1 MKQIHSSAV
10 IEKGA
15 IIGDNVVIGANCFVS
30 SEAKIGDNT
39 KLHHGACIYGDT
51 EIGKGNEIFSYSVLG
66 SIPQDLKYN
75 GEKVKLII
83 GDFNTIREFTLF
95 NSGTEGGGS
104 VTKIGSNNLFM
115 GYVHIAHDCIVGDNC
130 ILANAVTLGG
140 HVEIDNFVVVGGMVP
155 IHQFVKIGEH
165 AMIAGGSVLTQDIPP
180 YTLAEGNRAYLRGL
194 NLNGLRRRMER
205 SDINEIKVA
214 YKKLFGGEV
223 ALKDVANELLQN
235 ENEQVKKLAKFVLE
249 TKRGIPFKRNINEQ

>member
-1 MKQIHSSAV
+1 MKQIHPSAI

-15 IIGDNVVIGANCFVS
+15 IIGENVTIGANCFVS

-39 KLHHGACIYGDT
+39 KLHNGVCIYGDSD
-51 EIGKGNEIFSYSVLG
+51 IGKNNEIFSYAVIG
-66 SIPQDLKYN
+66 SIPQDLKYK

-83 GDFNTIREFTLF
+83 GEDNKIREFTLF

-115 GYVHIAHDCIVGDNC
+115 GYVHIAHDCIIGNNC

-140 HVEIDNFVVVGGMVP
+140 HVVIEDFVVVGGMVP

-165 AMIAGGSVLTQDIPP
+165 SMIAGGSVLTQDIPP

-194 NLNGLRRRMER
+194 NLNGLRRRIDRTQIDELK
-205 SDINEIKVA
+205 SA
-214 YKKLFGGEV
+214 YKRLFSGEKP
-223 ALKDVANELLQN
+223 LKEIAQELIEN
-235 ENEQVKKLAKFVLE
+235 ENEKVKKLAKFVLE
-249 TKRGIPFKRNINEQ
+249 TTRGIPFKRNIDE